1 MNPFVLFASL
11 TLRAKLLLALVLAL
25 GAVVLLSGF
34 ALTRYNQALQPES
47 NVTVQLLSN
56 ERAQQLATTVHRN
69 IRIVEDLARNPLNLG
84 YISTLLFN
92 PTNETPRARLTE
104 TFQGALNIEHTFRRL
119 RYVSPT
125 GDILLS
131 VPESNDKDD
140 TSKPY
145 FVTLKNQPIVN
156 GVGQTYIGWTRSG
169 PNLLFEFAVVVE
181 ADTEVRGYLVGTVDP
196 TGGTDPGL
204 ATMFS
209 ALQSANTTPGTVNFY
224 LLDNRGQI
232 FTSSPL
238 PTAASQALVGDVQAL
253 AVLQPTSQIVEYTSP
268 LLGVPV
274 FGYVTP
280 VDGLNMSLI
289 AEMRFV
295 RVGTSSVADQFFNG
309 LLVLAAITL
318 LAFVLIWLYLE
329 LTIVNPLR
337 HLLDVATAATQGRTG
352 AQLRPIRQ
360 RDEVGRLYTAFAV
373 LGEQLQQSV
382 RSLEA
387 RITERT
393 RDVRA
398 TRDIGQI
405 IYSIRDL
412 DKLLNQVIALIP
424 ARFENIYHAQVF
436 LVDERRQYAV
446 LRVSTGEAGQIMLER
461 GHRLPVG
468 SQSVIGQVTSTGQS
482 TIALD
487 TSTSTIHRR
496 NELLPDTRAELALPL
511 RSGGT
516 VIGALDLQSVRPDAF
531 SQADIELFQSIADQ
545 LTIAIEN
552 ARLFE
557 ESRTRL
563 EEIEILNRRLISD
576 AWRSYGNA
584 RRRPL
589 PSATAATASIVSASE
604 EMSELQEQAMQTG
617 EVAERIHGEIVTV
630 AVPVSLRNEV
640 LGAIEWDMPRDSYN
654 ENVRQLA
661 QELAARLAITA
672 DNARLFEQSQRL
684 AERERLVNE
693 IASKLTQQTDVS
705 VILQTAVREVGQAL
719 RVPQASI
726 RLSVHDQTAP
736 IADEVK
742 D

>member
-11 TLRAKLLLALVLAL
+11 TLRVKLLLALILAL

-34 ALTRYNQALQPES
+34 AITRYNQALQPES

-69 IRIVEDLARNPLNLG
+69 IRIVEDLARNPLNVG
-84 YISTLLFN
+84 YMSTLLFN
-92 PTNETPRARLTE
+92 PTNETSRGRITDTL
-104 TFQGALNIEHTFRRL
+104 QGVLNIEHTFRRL

-125 GDILLS
+125 GEVLVS
-131 VPESNDKDD
+131 VPDSNDKDD
-140 TSKPY
+140 VNKPY
-145 FVTLKNQPIVN
+145 FVPLKNQPIVN
-156 GVGQTYIGWTRSG
+156 GVGQTYVGPTRSG
-169 PNLLFEFAVVVE
+169 TNLLFEFATVVV
-181 ADTEVRGYLVGTVDP
+181 ADAEVRGYLVGTVDP
-196 TGGTDPGL
+196 LGGTAPGI

-232 FTSSPL
+232 FTASPQT
-238 PTAASQALVGDVQAL
+238 PAPSQALVGDNQAL
-253 AVLQPTSQIVEYTSP
+253 ALLQPTSQVVQYTSP
-268 LLGVPV
+268 LLGIPV

-295 RVGTSSVADQFFNG
+295 RVGTSSVADQFFSG
-309 LLVLAAITL
+309 LLVMAGLTL
-318 LAFVLIWLYLE
+318 LAFVLIWAYLE
-329 LTIVNPLR
+329 LTIVGPLR
-337 HLLDVATAATQGRTG
+337 HLLDVASAAAIGRPG
-352 AQLRPIRQ
+352 EQLRPIRQ
-360 RDEVGRLYTAFAV
+360 RDEVGRLYRAFTV
-373 LGEQLQQSV
+373 LGEQLQQSA

-387 RITERT
+387 RIAERT

-446 LRVSTGEAGQIMLER
+446 LRVSTGKAGRILLER

-468 SQSVIGQVTSTGQS
+468 SQSVIGQVTATGQPVV
-482 TIALD
+482 ALD
-487 TSTSTIHRR
+487 TSTSVIHRR

-511 RSGGT
+511 RSGGV

-557 ESRTRL
+557 ESQARL

-576 AWRSYGNA
+576 AWRSYGRA
-584 RRRPL
+584 RRRAL
-589 PSATAATASIVSASE
+589 PSATAATASVVSASE
-604 EMSELQEQAMQTG
+604 DWSELQERAMQTG
-617 EVAERIHGEIVTV
+617 QVVERIRGEIVTV
-630 AVPVSLRNEV
+630 AVPISLRGEV
-640 LGAIEWDMPRDSYN
+640 LGAIEWDMPRDGYN

-693 IASKLTQQTDVS
+693 IASKLTQQTDVA

-726 RLSVHDQTAP
+726 RLSVQEQAAP
-736 IADEVK
+736 IADEMK
-742 D
+742 E